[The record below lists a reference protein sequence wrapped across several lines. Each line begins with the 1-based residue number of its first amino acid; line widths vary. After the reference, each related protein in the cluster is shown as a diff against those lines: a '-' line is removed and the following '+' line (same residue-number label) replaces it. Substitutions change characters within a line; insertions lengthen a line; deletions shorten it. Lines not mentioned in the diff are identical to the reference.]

1 MDDPDA
7 AAYLSLAR
15 VLSSSSR
22 VNKAL
27 HDGSFA
33 SWARADSQ
41 LLTKGNVLGLMLC
54 YVPAVGVRSASIAA
68 AVEAVAMAAPAGD
81 RGDDDDP
88 GDLGDLGDLVGL
100 AAADLARDTAAR
112 CARFGLNT
120 NESDPQALLFG
131 FVAAKVKWSSSYVDD
146 FGKFEPFLS
155 LGALAQYAPFEAWR
169 RGVLAPFARY
179 AQSAN
184 VSYSSFVDAPYVQQ
198 FALLA
203 EALEPDNC
211 RQWLSQVMVP
221 LVQYHRRDLG
231 LLNQLLFESGRSL
244 VDSYHLWGEALQ
256 AVALASPPLAPAAVE
271 PLVASYVRA
280 CYTDP
285 WPASGVEA
293 YKVHT
298 SVQACLAAVQP
309 VAPGCAAAVGE
320 LLDIVRTCARLQST
334 TSLSVQDYVH
344 LKQATPPQRQK
355 EVVRILSGAN
365 DSNWELVLDAVETFF
380 TAFIPDAER
389 EEVWSLV
396 ANRLLSAGL
405 FGVVD
410 TLYRDGR
417 LPLSSRQY
425 FAVLL
430 SKFWEFFN
438 SATNLNAKIGRLSLA
453 TQVVP
458 LFDACQAERHEVVR
472 IKHLLKALSN
482 MKNFKIV
489 IERGVPVTPQQ
500 VVKHY
505 STVTSDDHSPMD
517 LVALILAQ
525 NQKSYLAYEKLYRI
539 LNDLI
544 VFARRPEG
552 GGDGDE
558 SNQIARLKSAC
569 VEAALID
576 NNFDFAYT
584 KAIELFEH
592 CSSDEILARTWLTLY
607 QVGKWVSPS
616 WFDDGATRARV
627 DVMLKQ
633 REVLAML
640 LQAGRSAAADNSRL
654 IAHQIARLNHEIDE
668 WYEHEAGRVGADLR
682 TTDVHDA
689 THTAHQA
696 SDKLSSLFVSGLGWA
711 IGAQP

>member
-15 VLSSSSR
+15 VLSSSLR

-27 HDGSFA
+27 HDGLFA

-54 YVPAVGVRSASIAA
+54 YVPAVGVRLASIAA
-68 AVEAVAMAAPAGD
+68 AVEAIATADPKD
-81 RGDDDDP
+81 RREDIDP
-88 GDLGDLGDLVGL
+88 EDLDLGDLVGL
-100 AAADLARDTAAR
+100 AAADLVRDTAQR

-120 NESDPQALLFG
+120 QESDPQALLFG
-131 FVAAKVKWSSSYVDD
+131 FVAAKVKWLLSYVDD
-146 FGKFEPFLS
+146 FGKFEPFL
-155 LGALAQYAPFEAWR
+155 LLTALALHAPFEAWR

-179 AQSAN
+179 AQRAN
-184 VSYSSFVDAPYVQQ
+184 VSYSSFVEAPYVQQ

-203 EALEPDNC
+203 EPLEPDNC
-211 RQWLSQVMVP
+211 RQWLLQVVVP

-231 LLNQLLFESGRSL
+231 LLNQLLFALGRAL
-244 VDSYHLWGEALQ
+244 ADSYHLWGEALQ
-256 AVALASPPLAPAAVE
+256 AVAMALPPLAPAAVE
-271 PLVASYVRA
+271 PLVALYVRA

-298 SVQACLAAVQP
+298 LVQACLEAVQP
-309 VAPGCAAAVGE
+309 VAPGCAAAVAE

-334 TSLSVQDYVH
+334 TLLSVQDYVH

-365 DSNWELVLDAVETFF
+365 DLNWELVLDAVETFF
-380 TAFIPDAER
+380 AAFVPAGER
-389 EEVWSLV
+389 EDLWLLV
-396 ANRLLSAGL
+396 ANRLLLAGL

-410 TLYRDGR
+410 TLYRQGR
-417 LPLSSRQY
+417 LALSSKQY

-438 SATNLNAKIGRLSLA
+438 LATNLNAKIGRLLLA

-458 LFDACQAERHEVVR
+458 LFDACRAERHEVVR

-500 VVKHY
+500 VVKHF
-505 STVTSDDHSPMD
+505 STVSSDAHSPMD
-517 LVALILAQ
+517 LIALILAQ
-525 NQKSYLAYEKLYRI
+525 NQKLYLAYEKLYRI

-544 VFARRPEG
+544 VFAG
-552 GGDGDE
+552 AGDGDE
-558 SNQIARLKSAC
+558 SNQIARLKLAC
-569 VEAALID
+569 VEAALVD
-576 NNFDFAYT
+576 NNFDFGYA
-584 KAIELFEH
+584 KAIELFDH
-592 CSSDEILARTWLTLY
+592 CSNDEMLARTWLTLY
-607 QVGKWVSPS
+607 QVGKWVLPL

-640 LQAGRSAAADNSRL
+640 LQAGRSAATDNSRL

-668 WYEHEAGRVGADLR
+668 WYEHEAGRVGAALR
-682 TTDVHDA
+682 TADVHDA
-689 THTAHQA
+689 THTPHQA
-696 SDKLSSLFVSGLGWA
+696 SDKLLSLFVSGLGWA